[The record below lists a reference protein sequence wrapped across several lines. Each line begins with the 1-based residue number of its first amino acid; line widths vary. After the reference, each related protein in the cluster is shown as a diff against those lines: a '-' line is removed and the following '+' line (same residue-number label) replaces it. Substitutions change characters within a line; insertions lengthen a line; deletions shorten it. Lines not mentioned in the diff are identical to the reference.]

1 MTFGT
6 DPGLDDLDRRIIVE
20 LQSDGRSSWTE
31 IAERAGTT
39 VPTVAR
45 RAQSLFQR
53 RILRVGVVADIHHAG
68 PTELFL
74 LRIRCSPGQ
83 QLVVARQMATLPTL
97 RFLAITAGGSDLIA
111 EMACRRE
118 EIPSLKLIT
127 DVQQIQGVLSCESDM
142 VLHTY
147 KVAHDW
153 SRALLEGKVQTP
165 PTQEPH
171 ECDPSHFDKLGLQ
184 IVEAMRVDGRASF
197 KSIAEQ
203 LGANES
209 TVRRRFESLTEQG
222 CIQVVTIVAAAA
234 LGFEFETLLQIEVA
248 PAQIRAVAEQLV
260 DYVGIRYLA
269 GTLGSS
275 SLFAELILP
284 TTEDMHRFLTEQL
297 AQLEGVRGWRAYTE
311 LVTLKRG
318 FVETPWW
325 REPLE
330 SESPKKARQPR

>member
-1 MTFGT
+1 MTVGT
-6 DPGLDDLDRRIIVE
+6 DPVLDELDRRIVVE

-45 RAQSLFQR
+45 RAQNLFQR

-68 PTELFL
+68 PAELFL
-74 LRIRCSPGQ
+74 LRIRCNPGQ
-83 QLVVARQMATLPTL
+83 QLAVAEQLATLPSI
-97 RFLAITAGGSDLIA
+97 RFLAITAGGSDLVA
-111 EMACRRE
+111 EMVCRRD
-118 EIPSLKLIT
+118 EIPSLRLIT
-127 DVQQIQGVLSCESDM
+127 DVQLIKGVLSCESDM

-153 SRALLEGKVQTP
+153 SRALLAGQVQTAP
-165 PTQEPH
+165 SQVVH

-197 KSIAEQ
+197 TSVAET

-209 TVRRRFESLTEQG
+209 TVRRRFEAMAEQG

-234 LGFEFETLLQIEVA
+234 LGFEFETLVQIEVA
-248 PAQIRAVAEQLV
+248 PAQIGAVAQELS
-260 DYVGIRYLA
+260 DYVGVRYLA

-284 TTEDMHRFLTEQL
+284 TTADMHRFLTDQL
-297 AQLEGVRGWRAYTE
+297 AHLEGVRGWQAYTE
-311 LVTLKRG
+311 LITLKRG

-325 REPLE
+325 RDRIEPAG
-330 SESPKKARQPR
+330 SGRRRR